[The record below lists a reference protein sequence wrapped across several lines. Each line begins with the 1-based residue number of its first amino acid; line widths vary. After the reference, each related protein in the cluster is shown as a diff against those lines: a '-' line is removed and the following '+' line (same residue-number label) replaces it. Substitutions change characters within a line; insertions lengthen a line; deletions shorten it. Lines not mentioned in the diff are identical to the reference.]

1 MLHTCAWATLAWH
14 GSAHTNMARAAQ
26 KRTKESMK
34 GGCSAWAS
42 AARSLNALCRAM
54 AKHKADILCHSA

>member
-14 GSAHTNMARAAQ
+14 GSAHTSMGRAAQ

-34 GGCSAWAS
+34 GGMLGVGKCGAFT
-42 AARSLNALCRAM
+42 
-54 AKHKADILCHSA
+54 